1 MKNYD
6 DIINLAPPPLKNHK
20 RMSRL
25 SRAAQFGAFRALVG
39 HEEAI
44 EETARLT
51 EKEIFLD
58 EYEKERLN
66 QILLGIAQKLTE
78 GERPKAQFCYFVPDT
93 KKQGGEYVRLSGA
106 VQKIDTYIGLVIME
120 DLSQIPIKN
129 ILDIVCL

>member
-6 DIINLAPPPLKNHK
+6 DIINLAPPQLKNHK
-20 RMSRL
+20 RMSRM
-25 SRAAQFGAFRALVG
+25 SRASQFGAFRALVG

-51 EKEIFLD
+51 EEEIFLD

-66 QILLGIAQKLTE
+66 NILLEIAQKLAE
-78 GERPKAQFCYFVPDT
+78 GKAFEATFCYYVPDT

-106 VQKIDTYIGLVIME
+106 VKKIDTYMGLVIMD